1 VHEASTGNLKDKIP
15 SSVNEYRDFINKNR
29 TEDVKRFFS
38 KTLMDDLNL
47 DGNVITIIKP
57 FGSQVRLEIV
67 KDGNTES
74 ILEGITDGYSVDQ
87 AATSEA
93 FWLTKVLGDYT
104 INKVGDTFVFNNGE
118 RSMLLKR
125 I

>member
-1 VHEASTGNLKDKIP
+1 
-15 SSVNEYRDFINKNR
+15 VNRNR
-29 TEDVKRFFS
+29 TEDVKKFFS
-38 KTLMDDLNL
+38 KTLIDDLSL